1 MKFIVLI
8 LLMFLPCAFFAGA
21 GLDIEKAYEIIE
33 SVQPD
38 ITPETSILDVILK
51 LTENNTK
58 DIYAIYSNDEGNWCV
73 ITENAS
79 MTLDGTTLSLLASET
94 LTQPYDG
101 KPKVSITDALS
112 LIFLSETGEPQAIF
126 LEEVNTQLTWQILA
140 ENSIV
145 TVDSIT
151 PAILKR
157 EGREAKLREIHEKL
171 ITHEKKE
178 HPEKPVTPSSKKP
191 AKPPKKGKE
200 GNKN

>member
-145 TVDSIT
+145 TVDTIT

>member
-145 TVDSIT
+145 SVDSIT

>member
-140 ENSIV
+140 ENSVV

>member
-38 ITPETSILDVILK
+38 IIPETSILDVILK
-51 LTENNTK
+51 LNENNTK

-145 TVDSIT
+145 SVDTIT

-178 HPEKPVTPSSKKP
+178 HPEKPATPSSKKP

>member
-145 TVDSIT
+145 SVDTIT

-157 EGREAKLREIHEKL
+157 EGREVKLREIHEKL

-178 HPEKPVTPSSKKP
+178 HPEKPATPSSKKP

>member
-145 TVDSIT
+145 SVDTIT

>member
-140 ENSIV
+140 ENSV
-145 TVDSIT
+145 VSVDSIT